1 MTQDNIN
8 DRLSAILPSLSPERR
23 QAQAET
29 IHEQMSAKEL
39 ARIAL
44 RAKQADIAISE
55 ANKERQELADKHNM
69 RVEDLKPEDTDESLT
84 AEEQARQRQA
94 INDSID
100 KAAPVDPLD
109 MSNVTVT
116 TKTGQVITGPGLMAL
131 QTLQGTNRPEMAKLM
146 SSLGINLSVRLSKTD
161 TANLLACLMT
171 CNETQL
177 TALLVND
184 KMPLALKAIIKRLM
198 ADASEGNTATI
209 ERIWDR
215 LFGKGP
221 MSLDATP
228 ITGGAPTQSGLIP
241 DQPISREAYI
251 IIRDT
256 LMK

>member
-1 MTQDNIN
+1 MTQDNIS
-8 DRLSAILPSLSPERR
+8 DRLGDIIPGLPQEKRD
-23 QAQAET
+23 AQAAN
-29 IHEQMSAKEL
+29 IHEQMSAVEIARLKLKAKRADIEL
-39 ARIAL
+39 ET
-44 RAKQADIAISE
+44 AKQQ
-55 ANKERQELADKHNM
+55 RQELAERHNM
-69 RVEDLKPEDTDESLT
+69 RVEDLGPEDTEESLT
-84 AEEQARQRQA
+84 AKEQAEEQQA
-94 INDSID
+94 ITEQID
-100 KAAPVDPLD
+100 QAAPVDPFDL
-109 MSNVTVT
+109 SSVKVT
-116 TKTGQVITGPGLMAL
+116 TATGQALSPQQLMTL

-177 TALLVND
+177 QALLAND
-184 KMPLALKAIIKRLM
+184 KMPLALKAIIKRIIF
-198 ADASEGNTATI
+198 DAGNGDTSTI

-228 ITGGAPTQSGLIP
+228 ITGEGPMQNGLIP

-256 LMK
+256 LMR